1 MSYSDVADHRNMVFD
16 GVRNAAYTR
25 ALEKVVGPDTTVMDL
40 GAGLGILGLM
50 AARLGAGKV
59 YLVEPTVAIELARQA
74 AADNGLSAVECIRA
88 TAEQLKLNDNLDAK
102 VDVIVSVFTG
112 NFLLEEDLLPSLF
125 YARDHHLA
133 PGGQLIPD
141 RGRMEVVPVSAA
153 DYYEKYIGSWGQFPE
168 HCRKEGLPEIEYRA
182 VRPYA
187 ANSMAYDTTENIQAQ
202 RLGAP
207 APLLELDF
215 NTAQKAE
222 CDADIEVLIESDGI
236 CHGWMGW
243 FQIRLVNEWLSTDGE
258 QNKTH
263 WSQVFLPLEQP
274 LTVVTG
280 DRLRLALKRPEG
292 GQWSW
297 STTLGSK
304 SQRQSSF
311 LSQPL
316 RPQDLLKQSD
326 HYRPQLHDKAQGW
339 QWLLDHINGEASVTQ
354 LASELR
360 LAQPGM
366 FASEAQALQFVR
378 AVAESLG

>member
-1 MSYSDVADHRNMVFD
+1 MSYAEIVGHRNMVID
-16 GVRNAAYTR
+16 GTRNAAYYR
-25 ALEKVVGPDTTVMDL
+25 ALEKVIAPDTVVMDL

-50 AARLGAGKV
+50 AASLGAGKV
-59 YLVEPTVAIELARQA
+59 YLVEPTAALEVARQA

-88 TAEQLKLNDNLDAK
+88 TAEKLKLDAK

-125 YARDHHLA
+125 YAREHYLA
-133 PGGQLIPD
+133 PGGRLIPD

-153 DYYEKYIGSWGQFPE
+153 DYYDKHIGSWAQFPK
-168 HCRKEGLPEIEYRA
+168 HCRKEGLPEIDYSA

-187 ANSMAYDTTENIQAQ
+187 ANSMAYDSTENIQAQ
-202 RLGAP
+202 RLGA
-207 APLLELDF
+207 AAHLLELDF

-222 CDADIEVLIESDGI
+222 CDADIEVLIETDGI

-243 FQIRLVNEWLSTDGE
+243 FQMRLLDEWLSTDGE
-258 QNKTH
+258 QSETH

-274 LTVVTG
+274 LTLVKG
-280 DRLRLALKRPEG
+280 DCLRLKLKRPEG
-292 GQWSW
+292 GEWSW
-297 STTLGSK
+297 ATTLGSK

-316 RPQDLLKQSD
+316 RPQDLLKKSD
-326 HYRPQLHDKAQGW
+326 HYRPQLGGKAEAW
-339 QWLLDHINGEASVTQ
+339 RWLLDHIDGETSVTQ

-360 LAQPGM
+360 LAQPGV

-378 AVAESLG
+378 AAAEGLG